1 MVLFDT
7 HCHLD
12 DEAFDEDREAVISR
26 AIEQG
31 LQYMVCPG
39 VNLDSSK
46 KVQDLAAKYPQIYC
60 AVGIHPEDA
69 FDITDDMYDT
79 IERWAAENP
88 KVVAI
93 GEIGLDYHYKDGAP
107 RDVQKEVF
115 IRQIEIAKR
124 VNKPIII
131 HDRDAH
137 GDMME
142 IMRKYAPDVQ
152 FVLHCYSGSYEWA
165 VEMIRLGAYI
175 SFSGTMVFPKSSNLK
190 KSAGN
195 LPLERLFVETDS
207 PYLAPNPYRG
217 KRNEPAYVYYV
228 AEEMARLRGMETEE
242 IARITTKNGKNF
254 FGIMD

>member
-12 DEAFDEDREAVISR
+12 DEAFKEDQEAVIRR
-26 AIEQG
+26 AIERG
-31 LQYMVCPG
+31 LAYMVCPG
-39 VNLDSSK
+39 VNMESSK
-46 KVQDLAAKYPQIYC
+46 KVQELAAKYDSIYC

-69 FDITDDMYDT
+69 FDVTEEMY
-79 IERWAAENP
+79 EQLEQWARENP

-107 RDVQKEVF
+107 KEVQQEVF

-124 VNKPIII
+124 VQKPIII
-131 HDRDAH
+131 HDREAH
-137 GDMME
+137 GDMMA
-142 IMRKYAPDVQ
+142 IMKQYAAEVP

-165 VEMIRLGAYI
+165 GEMIRLGAYI

-190 KSAGN
+190 KSAQL
-195 LPLERLFVETDS
+195 LPLERIFVETDS

-217 KRNEPAYVYYV
+217 KRNEPSYVYYV
-228 AEEMARLRGMETEE
+228 VEELARLREMDIEE
-242 IARITTKNGKNF
+242 VAKITTENGKRF
-254 FGIMD
+254 FGIKE